1 MRTLLLAALVTCT
14 TQRLARIDN
23 DAGGCDPATAPTSGD
38 LPCDVAGVLAAK
50 CWPCHQMP
58 PQHHAPFSELT
69 YEDLVMPLGV
79 TGLVRWQRMAEV
91 IEPGNAPHMP
101 PRDQPQL
108 SDSDF
113 ATLRGWFGA
122 CAPPLPEG
130 SGCDGLPDGGSA
142 D

>member
-1 MRTLLLAALVTCT
+1 
-14 TQRLARIDN
+14 
-23 DAGGCDPATAPTSGD
+23 
-38 LPCDVAGVLAAK
+38 
-50 CWPCHQMP
+50 
-58 PQHHAPFSELT
+58 LT
-69 YEDLVMPLGV
+69 YEDLQTQFGI

-108 SDSDF
+108 TLSDL

-122 CAPPLPEG
+122 CAPPVSEG
-130 SGCDGLPDGGSA
+130 AGCDNVDGGA